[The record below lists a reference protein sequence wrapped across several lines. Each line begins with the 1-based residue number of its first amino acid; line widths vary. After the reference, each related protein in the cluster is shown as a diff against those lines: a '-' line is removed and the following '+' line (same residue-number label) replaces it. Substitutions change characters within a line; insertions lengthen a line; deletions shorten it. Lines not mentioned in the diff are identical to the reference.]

1 LETHS
6 KKGFN
11 MSSKFVSALA
21 AVALTAAPTIAAA
34 QSAAPAPAQ
43 ESVEGS
49 ELRGGGGV
57 GQVLPLFIII
67 AIVLL
72 IREIVKDRD
81 LGREDPRSP

>member
-1 LETHS
+1 
-6 KKGFN
+6 

-21 AVALTAAPTIAAA
+21 AVALMAAPTIAAA

-49 ELRGGGGV
+49 ELSGA